1 MVTAYKWYL
10 HGILLPSGAW
20 ISQLTDTT
28 PAANV
33 NFLTEYAAGAAAP
46 SFRGAQGAKPEIAFT
61 TTAVKQILDLC
72 GFWGADLSAGNVDLY
87 YRAATKRGVRE
98 AIADLDHLRIRCGP
112 AVDGK
117 GGSWLYWTRITAA
130 QDQPATIACRLV
142 PLYDGTNPPL
152 VGLGSQA
159 IPAASLVTQQYTL
172 GPVMVNGA
180 ATPGGITAWDLDLG
194 CKADEEATDG
204 DDFLSWIG
212 VERHEP
218 NLTVT
223 LRGLGDW
230 AAIGVPGA
238 ALTALAAYLRKRQPD
253 LVRCY
258 SDASEV
264 HVKIYAADNPCGLAT
279 LDTITD
285 GGQKAAQTKLR
296 CGLRISNAATD
307 YPLLKN
313 TAIAIT

>member
-61 TTAVKQILDLC
+61 TTAIKQILDLC

-98 AIADLDHLRIRCGP
+98 AITDLDHLRIRCVQSYLGW
-112 AVDGK
+112 
-117 GGSWLYWTRITAA
+117 SRITAA

-159 IPAASLVTQQYTL
+159 IPAVSLVAEQYTL
-172 GPVMVNGA
+172 GPVTVNGA
-180 ATPGGITAWDLDLG
+180 ATPGGITAWDLDLQP
-194 CKADEEATDG
+194 KYDEEASDG
-204 DDFLSWIG
+204 EDYLSWIG

-230 AAIGVPGA
+230 AAIGIPGA
-238 ALTALAAYLRKRQPD
+238 QLTALVAYLRKRQPD

-258 SDASEV
+258 ADGSNV
-264 HVKIYAADNPCGLAT
+264 HIKIYAADNPCGLAT

-296 CGLRISNAATD
+296 CGLRVSSAATD